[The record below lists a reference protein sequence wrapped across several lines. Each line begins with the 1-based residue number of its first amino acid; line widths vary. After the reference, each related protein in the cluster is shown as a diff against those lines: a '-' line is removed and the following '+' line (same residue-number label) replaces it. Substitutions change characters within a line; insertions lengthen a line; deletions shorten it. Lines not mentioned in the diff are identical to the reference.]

1 MIIDKVNAQ
10 RIEKLGLESSDLF
23 LELVDIEK
31 KITLSLSEHD
41 LELHAELNQLNEI
54 TERLNTIALT
64 IDFSL
69 SQSTESLN
77 KRVEHQ
83 LEQFSKKLI
92 RAQKKKLL
100 VEISRLH
107 NIWSMIYPMGTL
119 QERRETLH
127 TFIIQQSQSIIVDLY
142 IHSNSLNSEFL
153 ILQKSE

>member
-1 MIIDKVNAQ
+1 
-10 RIEKLGLESSDLF
+10 LGLESSDLF

-54 TERLNTIALT
+54 TERLNTIALP

-77 KRVEHQ
+77 KRLEHQ

-127 TFIIQQSQSIIVDLY
+127 TFIILQSQSIIVDLY